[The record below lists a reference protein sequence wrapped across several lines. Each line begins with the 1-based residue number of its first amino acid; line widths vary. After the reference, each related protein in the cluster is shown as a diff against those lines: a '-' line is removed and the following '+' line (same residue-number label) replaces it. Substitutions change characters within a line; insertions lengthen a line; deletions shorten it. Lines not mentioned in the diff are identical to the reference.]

1 MFETENKMIKIY
13 LKKITI
19 LLIVIPLVLFAER
32 KIDVS
37 VDKTVTNLRTPINL
51 TIEFTDFSDFPKFDF
66 DLDNS
71 FKVIGGPSRSSN
83 FSWIN
88 GKTTSTKKLTYQIV
102 AKKTGKL
109 TIPSFDIKFKGK
121 NYKTNNII
129 ITVTSQ
135 TQKKQNK
142 KSSNSN
148 NSRQRIN
155 SQVDEKLFVDPICE
169 KSSVYLGESIV
180 ITYRLYTKI
189 NIIDY
194 NIPKINTI
202 PGFMIEKQNL
212 IKNPKVSTE
221 VINGIQYKTADL
233 FNLVLTPTEIGKL
246 EIPPQNLRIEVSANR
261 RSNDPFDSFFSINRN
276 NVVNTIAPAKN
287 INVIKLPNCVY
298 DTFTG
303 AVGNFNLSVKLS
315 NSEIEA
321 NQAVTLKTTIAGEGN
336 LKNFTFPK
344 PKFPS
349 QFQVFEPKM
358 KENIKVKNGKVIG
371 NKTWEYVIIPNQKGD
386 YKIPPI
392 KFTYYDL
399 NRRKYRILTKSD
411 LALKVKRNEHLV
423 EEHLKNLTRNEVELL
438 NKDIRYLY
446 LNESKLISLNYSPV
460 KDLRNWLL
468 FVVGLFVVVI
478 FFIYRLYWHF
488 ILKNP
493 LIVRRQ
499 KALATAKK
507 ELDQITS
514 DPKKAFYK
522 LSYIFNNYIAD
533 RLNLK
538 GGEIYLQEIIE
549 NYKSKK
555 INDEML
561 NQIKTIWKD
570 MEKYKFASNLI
581 NKDKLEE
588 MKNEIIILME
598 KLEKIK

>member
-1 MFETENKMIKIY
+1 MFGTENKMIRTY
-13 LKKITI
+13 FKKIAI
-19 LLIVIPLVLFAER
+19 LLVVIPLVLFAER

-37 VDKTVTNLRTPINL
+37 VDRTVTNLRTPINL

-66 DLDNS
+66 DLGNS
-71 FKVIGGPSRSSN
+71 FKVIGGPSQSSN

-88 GKTTSTKKLTYQIV
+88 GKTTSTKKLIYQIV
-102 AKKTGKL
+102 AKKTGEL
-109 TIPSFDIKFKGK
+109 TIPSFDMKFKGK

-129 ITVTSQ
+129 ITVTNQ
-135 TQKKQNK
+135 TQKTQNRK
-142 KSSNSN
+142 SN
-148 NSRQRIN
+148 NRNNDRQKIN

-202 PGFMIEKQNL
+202 SGFMVEKQNL
-212 IKNPKVSTE
+212 IKNPKVVTE
-221 VINGIQYKTADL
+221 TINGIQYKTADL

-246 EIPPQNLRIEVSANR
+246 EIPPQNLRIEVSAQR
-261 RSNDPFDSFFSINRN
+261 RSNDPFDSFFSMSRN
-276 NVVNTIAPAKN
+276 NVVNTIAPSKN
-287 INVIKLPNCVY
+287 INVIKLPNCAY

-303 AVGNFNLSVKLS
+303 AVGNFNLSAKLS

-321 NQAVTLKTTIAGEGN
+321 NQAVTLKTTISGEGN

-344 PKFPS
+344 PNFPS

-358 KENIKVKNGKVIG
+358 KENIEVKNGQVVG
-371 NKTWEYVIIPNQKGD
+371 NKTWEYVIIPDQKGT
-386 YKIPPI
+386 YNIPPI

-399 NRRKYRILTKSD
+399 NRRKYRTLTKSN
-411 LALKVKRNEHLV
+411 LVLKVKRNEHLV

-468 FVVGLFVVVI
+468 YFVGFFVIII
-478 FFIYRLYWHF
+478 FFVYRLYWHF

-493 LIVRRQ
+493 IIVRRQ
-499 KALATAKK
+499 KAFTTAKK

-522 LSYIFNNYIAD
+522 LSAIFNNYIAD

-538 GGEIYLQEIIE
+538 GGEIHLQEIID
-549 NYKSKK
+549 NYKNKK
-555 INDEML
+555 VDDEIL
-561 NQIKTIWKD
+561 NKIKSIWKD

-581 NKDKLEE
+581 NKEKLEE
-588 MKNEIIILME
+588 MKNEILNLMG